1 MSVFGLELVVLQEQL
16 LALLPPPLE
25 LLFALKLADRLLV
38 ELLLLDA
45 ETFFFLATSAI
56 LVLTQ
61 KLRALV
67 PQMVV
72 PVAVHDVATANIA
85 RLCLRAAAVH
95 VLGKLLERNDLLAEF
110 ALPRFLI
117 AVLFVVTELPLL
129 ARVPAVL
136 ARELNQFVFGEERRP
151 GLFTSSCISSRCSSF
166 VDFGMASP
174 HVHLKMLRRQYAS

>member
-72 PVAVHDVATANIA
+72 PVA
-85 RLCLRAAAVH
+85 
-95 VLGKLLERNDLLAEF
+95 
-110 ALPRFLI
+110 
-117 AVLFVVTELPLL
+117 
-129 ARVPAVL
+129 
-136 ARELNQFVFGEERRP
+136 
-151 GLFTSSCISSRCSSF
+151 TS
-166 VDFGMASP
+166 
-174 HVHLKMLRRQYAS
+174 